1 VNQYLSAAE
10 PVKEGE
16 KEEEL
21 NPVDMSNY
29 GFRDVPEVLDLCTA
43 VSIDRPEAYRETAC

>member
-1 VNQYLSAAE
+1 MNQYLSAAE

-21 NPVDMSNY
+21 NPVDMSIY

-43 VSIDRPEAYRETAC
+43 VSMDQPGLYRATA